1 MESSAERDRR
11 KKTDIPF
18 ATIFSMWGVSS
29 LLLLAFAFVGLQG
42 LAFSPVPATARRD
55 PQIIHSEV
63 DLVVLP
69 VSVTDHHGEFVSGLT
84 KDDFRVYE
92 NGRPQT
98 ITLFRHEDAPV
109 AVGLVV
115 DCSGS
120 MSPNRA
126 EVVQAA
132 KDFLLS
138 SNPADE
144 VFVVNFNERATL
156 GLPPAIAFTSSV
168 SQLEDAVLG
177 GPTSGE
183 TALYDALALGLKHLA
198 TGTKVKKALLLISDG
213 GDNASRENF
222 QQVLKLAQSN
232 NTIVYAI
239 GILSD
244 TAADVNPGLLRKLAK
259 ATGGRTYFPKSAAE
273 LPALSKQIAKD
284 LREQYTIGYTPE
296 DTTHDGSY
304 RAIRVSLLGPTH
316 GTLVVRTRAGY
327 YAPTNAPAG
336 ATSAAADSNRSMESA
351 QWHDN

>member
-1 MESSAERDRR
+1 MASSAERDRR

-18 ATIFSMWGVSS
+18 AIMFSMWGVSP
-29 LLLLAFAFVGLQG
+29 LLLLVLVLLGLQG
-42 LAFSPVPATARRD
+42 LALSPVPATPRRD
-55 PQIIHSEV
+55 PQIIRSEV

-69 VSVTDHHGEFVSGLT
+69 VTVTDHHGDFVPGLT
-84 KDDFRVYE
+84 KEDFRVYE
-92 NGRPQT
+92 NGRLQT
-98 ITLFRHEDAPV
+98 ITLFRHEDEPV

-120 MSPNRA
+120 MSPNRN
-126 EVVQAA
+126 EVVEAA

-144 VFVVNFNERATL
+144 VFVVNFNERASL
-156 GLPPAIAFTSSV
+156 GLPPTIAFTSSV

-198 TGTKVKKALLLISDG
+198 TGAKVKKALLLISDG
-213 GDNASRENF
+213 GDNASHENF
-222 QQVLKLAQSN
+222 QQILTLAQRN

-259 ATGGRTYFPKSAAE
+259 ATGGRAYFPKSAAE
-273 LPALSKQIAKD
+273 VPALCKQIARD
-284 LREQYTIGYTPE
+284 LREQYTIGYTPS
-296 DTTHDGSY
+296 DRAHDGTY
-304 RAIRVSLLGPTH
+304 RAIRLDLLGPRRKS
-316 GTLVVRTRAGY
+316 LVVRTRAGY
-327 YAPTNAPAG
+327 YAPSDAPSG
-336 ATSAAADSNRSMESA
+336 ATSAAAESKRSMESA
-351 QWHDN
+351 RLHDN